1 MKRGDLPVFTSTG
14 AIPFG
19 LPKVNGEAKK
29 EENVKPEENRE
40 KNVDIWEIPETP
52 KK

>member
-19 LPKVNGEAKK
+19 LPKANGKVK
-29 EENVKPEENRE
+29 ENKD
-40 KNVDIWEIPETP
+40 VDIWEIPETP